1 MQHLAVHTPRSRLCR
16 GRCVCRAH
24 STPPLPPRH
33 PISFPPRRFIPA
45 LPIPSSLFFAGAI
58 WTFSSKGTTHGVAL
72 VSVPLL
78 KSVSDCDLETVGS
91 PCLLCE
97 VRTAR
102 TGVLIRLNSTHV
114 GCSRDFC
121 TLRRLNAPP
130 GVAGWLCSSSRCAT
144 RRRRPREGRRARAAA
159 RSRVGP
165 PESVTPAA
173 PSEPEQR

>member
-33 PISFPPRRFIPA
+33 PISFPPRQFIQA
-45 LPIPSSLFFAGAI
+45 LPIPSSLFLAGAI
-58 WTFSSKGTTHGVAL
+58 GTFSSKGTTHGVAL

-114 GCSRDFC
+114 GCSHTHSWYVTFEEYSKEEKNKC
-121 TLRRLNAPP
+121 PTPPLQAAGSARL
-130 GVAGWLCSSSRCAT
+130 
-144 RRRRPREGRRARAAA
+144 RAARLGGGAQGRGGAHEGLDA
-159 RSRVGP
+159 RGWGHP
-165 PESVTPAA
+165 NP
-173 PSEPEQR
+173 